1 MRVRMHFDK
10 SPRFLVQY
18 RLIFRRT
25 RPMTDDL
32 ERLEALAMAA
42 TPGPWE
48 WKDRDGWYELEDQEG
63 YRIADD
69 GTACGEYGGW
79 MELPTEPNAAFI
91 AAANPAAILSL
102 IQRVREADRLLKI
115 ENGIR
120 ALAQQNFEN
129 MKQYSED
136 AYDNGRKAGH
146 AAGRA
151 EALEE
156 AAKVAE
162 RVGLCE
168 FDAGPPDDGKWF
180 SGMVQ
185 IDNTPTR
192 DQTAKSIRAL
202 GEKQ

>member
-1 MRVRMHFDK
+1 
-10 SPRFLVQY
+10 
-18 RLIFRRT
+18 
-25 RPMTDDL
+25 MTNLEEL
-32 ERLEALAMAA
+32 ERLEALARAA
-42 TPGPWE
+42 TPGPWGI
-48 WKDRDGWYELEDQEG
+48 DNSVVTSG
-63 YRIADD
+63 D
-69 GTACGEYGGW
+69 GTICYAHHPHERPQW
-79 MELPTEPNAAFI
+79 QAEDNAAFI
-91 AAANPAAILSL
+91 AAANPTAILSL